1 MWASSVWIWADFVE
15 THHNPSVG
23 VSTGSQVSPE
33 PLSESGFPE
42 QGLAEV
48 FDLLGA
54 IDPLV
59 AQHGHGLVAKLLHL
73 FDLLEG
79 EGGPPGVGGLCGVAG

>member
-1 MWASSVWIWADFVE
+1 MWASSVWIWAVFVE

-42 QGLAEV
+42 QGFAEV

-79 EGGPPGVGGLCGVAG
+79 EGGPPGIGGLCGVAG